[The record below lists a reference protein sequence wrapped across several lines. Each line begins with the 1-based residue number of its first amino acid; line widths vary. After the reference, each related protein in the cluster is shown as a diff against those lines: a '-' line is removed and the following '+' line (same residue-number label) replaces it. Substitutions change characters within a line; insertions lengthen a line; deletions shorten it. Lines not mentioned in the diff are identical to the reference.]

1 MTLNLSTFQ
10 KHVLSPS
17 DTIAGS
23 ILNSMQIAV
32 LHNMR
37 SDIAEQKLNL
47 AFTPNDVLGFTQQ
60 EAFLSGQLSM
70 VSTLIDSSDAA
81 QKEVL
86 TKK

>member
-47 AFTPNDVLGFTQQ
+47 TFTPNDVLGFTQQ

-70 VSTLIDSSDAA
+70 VSTLIDASDAA